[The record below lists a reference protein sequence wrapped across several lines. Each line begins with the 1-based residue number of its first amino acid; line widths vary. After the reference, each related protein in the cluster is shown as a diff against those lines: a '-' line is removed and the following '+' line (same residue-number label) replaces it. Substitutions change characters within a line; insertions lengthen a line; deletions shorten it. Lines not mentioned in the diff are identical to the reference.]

1 MEKSRIISAPV
12 TLKGVNYLLWSRTIK
27 TTLCSHGLW
36 NHVIKGESPSLDIVE
51 GDQLAEDKQKEYEKW
66 FQEDQLVLA
75 ILQNSLEVSLLSA
88 YSYCENAK
96 ELWET
101 LQKVYGNTSNL
112 MRIFEVKQTLSNMRQ
127 GGEDFTKH
135 YGEFRALWAE
145 LEMLRPDSND
155 PIIRNERKE
164 QDKVFGLFMTLIS
177 SYTDLIQHPLRE
189 EKLPTC

>member
-1 MEKSRIISAPV
+1 MEKSKVIAAHV
-12 TLKGVNYLLWSRTIK
+12 TLKGQNYLLWSRTMK

-36 NHVIKGESPSLDIVE
+36 KHVIESESPRLDIVE
-51 GDQLAEDKQKEYEKW
+51 GDQETEEQKKEYEKW

-101 LQKVYGNTSNL
+101 LQNVYGNTSNL
-112 MRIFEVKQTLSNMRQ
+112 MRIFEVKQALNQMRQ
-127 GGEDFTKH
+127 GGLDFTKH

-145 LEMLRPDSND
+145 LEMLRPDTND
-155 PIIRNERKE
+155 PIIINERKE
-164 QDKVFGLFMTLIS
+164 LLK
-177 SYTDLIQHPLRE
+177 
-189 EKLPTC
+189 